1 MNAGVFRRFAH
12 DKKRF
17 MIPAHELYGA
27 TPAVPDIRWYE
38 FLGDSLDADQT
49 TRPILSYQPPPENR
63 ASVNDHFRGPRYPY
77 KERMALQDY
86 LEQKLALQIELV
98 KLPNS
103 IKDQNHKMLIVLE
116 GRDAAGKGSA
126 IRCFIEHLNPR
137 GARVIALVKPTEIER
152 SQWYFQRYVKHL
164 PSGGEIVLF
173 DRSWYNR
180 AGVERVMGFCSEDEY
195 WEFVRSAPL
204 FEQMLVDTGI
214 ILFKFYLSVSREE
227 QAQRIQERA
236 TNPLK
241 QWKLSPIDVEAQ
253 KRWDA
258 YTDAKEETFRLTDT
272 SQAPWTIIKSDD
284 KLRARLEVM
293 RFVLASVDYAGKSTD
308 AIGDV
313 DPMLVANVGRIYA
326 GRDSAATAES
336 VGTSAD
342 IARPP
347 GKQSGS

>member
-1 MNAGVFRRFAH
+1 M
-12 DKKRF
+12 
-17 MIPAHELYGA
+17 
-27 TPAVPDIRWYE
+27 PDISWYE
-38 FLGDSLDADQT
+38 FLSDSLDVDQS
-49 TRPILSYQPPPENR
+49 TRPILSYQPPPEDG
-63 ASVNDHFRGPRYPY
+63 ATVTDHFRGPRYPY
-77 KERMALQDY
+77 KERMGLRDY

-98 KLPNS
+98 KLQNW
-103 IKDQNHKMLIVLE
+103 IKDQGRKMLILLE

-126 IRCFIEHLNPR
+126 IRCFTEHLNPR
-137 GARVIALVKPTEIER
+137 GTRVIALVKPTDIER
-152 SQWYFQRYVKHL
+152 SQWYFQRYVNHL
-164 PSGGEIVLF
+164 PAGGEIVLF

-180 AGVERVMGFCSEDEY
+180 AGVERVMGFCTETEY

-293 RFVLASVDYAGKSTD
+293 RSVLASVDYSGKSGQ
-308 AIGDV
+308 AIGKV
-313 DPMLVANVGRIYA
+313 DPMLVANVGRIYSS
-326 GRDSAATAES
+326 RDG
-336 VGTSAD
+336 GTKPAD
-342 IARPP
+342 STPSNPP
-347 GKQSGS
+347 GH